1 MCCAAVNCSYAVA
14 KELLLL
20 THPPD
25 LNHKV
30 AIGHTALTQAQRLG
44 LTSIINLLS
53 AAETE
58 NSKHARS

>member
-1 MCCAAVNCSYAVA
+1 MCCAVVCSNYAVA
-14 KELLLL
+14 KELLQL

-30 AIGHTALTQAQRLG
+30 AIGHTALSQAQRLG

-53 AAETE
+53 AAETQ